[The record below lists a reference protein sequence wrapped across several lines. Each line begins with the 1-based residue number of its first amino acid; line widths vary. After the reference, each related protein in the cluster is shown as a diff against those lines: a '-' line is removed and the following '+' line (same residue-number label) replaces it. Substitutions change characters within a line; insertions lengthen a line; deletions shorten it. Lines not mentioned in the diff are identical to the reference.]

1 VSFKV
6 PAVQR
11 QEYTIYLQSLE
22 GATWAHCDVRKW
34 TPEVR
39 KKFTADANALYALH
53 GGPMYAMNEPAGCEK
68 HRKFLRLMGFE
79 LFREVPTPNGTQY
92 VFKR

>member
-1 VSFKV
+1 MSHKV
-6 PAVQR
+6 PVVQR
-11 QEYTIYLQSLE
+11 TDYTIYLQELE
-22 GATWAHCDVRKW
+22 GATWAHCDVQQW
-34 TPEVR
+34 SASVR
-39 KKFTADANALYALH
+39 RSLVSDANALYAMH

-79 LFREVPTPNGTQY
+79 LFREVPTPNGMQY